1 MPVRMWRERGTLAH
15 CWLECGLGQSLWKTV
30 CKCLKKLKIKLPD
43 DPAIPLSGYIS
54 KKKSKTLTRKDI
66 VIPVFIAVLFTKAK
80 TWKQPKRPLVDKE
93 EVAHICTTECYS
105 AIQRSKILPLVITW
119 TDLENITL
127 SEVSQTERGKY
138 HVIPLICGI

>member
-1 MPVRMWRERGTLAH
+1 MTQQFHSVGIYP
-15 CWLECGLGQSLWKTV
+15 
-30 CKCLKKLKIKLPD
+30 
-43 DPAIPLSGYIS
+43 